1 MTPVMHAAEAFDLFF
16 GLPLHVLV
24 NHAVVV
30 LIPLGALAMI
40 LMVFVPRLRKS
51 FSYVSAGITLL
62 GAIAATVAAQ
72 SGEAL
77 SERVGYPGV
86 HQEWGE
92 TLVPVAWALVVVS
105 VAWVVLPRFTGKAVR
120 VGQIVASVAVV
131 GLSVVSIVFV
141 ILAGHSGAEVTWKN
155 RVAAETTTATPSA
168 TASATATP
176 TPSAAA
182 PSGPAPVPA
191 PGEPAVKPS
200 EDVVPVPPEPV
211 VDPNVL
217 SLELVAQR
225 NTAASCWSVVNGTV
239 YDLTAWIERHPGGSG
254 RIIGM
259 CGRDAS
265 ASFNGQHGG
274 EGGPASYLA
283 EYRLGELGQ
292 PVP

>member
-1 MTPVMHAAEAFDLFF
+1 MNPVMRAAEAFDLVF

-62 GAIAATVAAQ
+62 GAVAATVAAQ

-131 GLSVVSIVFV
+131 GLSVASIVFV
-141 ILAGHSGAEVTWKN
+141 ILAGHSGAETTWKN

-182 PSGPAPVPA
+182 PSVPA

-200 EDVVPVPPEPV
+200 EDIVPVPPEPA

-239 YDLTAWIERHPGGSG
+239 YDLTAWIAQHPGGSG

-274 EGGPASYLA
+274 ESGPASFLA

>member
-1 MTPVMHAAEAFDLFF
+1 MTPVMSAAEAFDLVF

-131 GLSVVSIVFV
+131 GLSVASIVFV

-182 PSGPAPVPA
+182 PSVPAPVPA

-200 EDVVPVPPEPV
+200 EDIVPVPPEPE

-225 NTAASCWSVVNGTV
+225 NTASSCWSVVNGTV
-239 YDLTAWIERHPGGSG
+239 YDLTAWIAQHPGGSG

-274 EGGPASYLA
+274 EGGPASFLA

>member
-1 MTPVMHAAEAFDLFF
+1 MTPETPTAEAFDLVF

-30 LIPLGALAMI
+30 LVPLGALAMI

-86 HQEWGE
+86 HEEWGDS
-92 TLVPVAWALVVVS
+92 LVPVAWALVAVS

-120 VGQIVASVAVV
+120 VGHIVASVAVV
-131 GLSVVSIVFV
+131 GLSVASIVLV

-155 RVAAETTTATPSA
+155 RVAVETTSTTASPTPSTTASPTPSA
-168 TASATATP
+168 TASAGA
-176 TPSAAA
+176 
-182 PSGPAPVPA
+182 VPA
-191 PGEPAVKPS
+191 PGEPAVTPS
-200 EDVVPVPPEPV
+200 EDIVPVPPEPA

-225 NTAASCWSVVNGTV
+225 NTAASCWSVVDGTV
-239 YDLTAWIERHPGGSG
+239 YDLTAWIAKHPGGSG

-259 CGRDAS
+259 CGRDAT
-265 ASFNGQHGG
+265 ADYNRQHSG
-274 EGGPASYLA
+274 EGGPASSLA

>member
-1 MTPVMHAAEAFDLFF
+1 MTPVMRAEVFDLAF

-30 LIPLGALAMI
+30 LVPLGALAMT
-40 LMVFVPRLRKS
+40 LMVIVPRLRKS
-51 FSYVSAGITLL
+51 LAYVSAGITLL
-62 GAIAATVAAQ
+62 GAVAATLAAQ

-77 SERVGYPGV
+77 AERVGNPGV
-86 HQEWGE
+86 HEEWGE
-92 TLVPVAWALVVVS
+92 RLVPVAWALFAVS
-105 VAWVVLPRFTGKAVR
+105 VLWVVLTRLKAGIAR
-120 VGQIVASVAVV
+120 VWKIIVAVPVV
-131 GLSVVSIVFV
+131 GLSIASIVLV
-141 ILAGHSGAEVTWKN
+141 ILAGHSGAAATWAN
-155 RVAAETTTATPSA
+155 RVATDTSSVTPSPTPSA
-168 TASATATP
+168 TASTGA
-176 TPSAAA
+176 
-182 PSGPAPVPA
+182 VPA

-200 EDVVPVPPEPV
+200 EAIVPVPPEPV

-239 YDLTAWIERHPGGSG
+239 YDLTAWIAQHPGGSG

-259 CGRDAS
+259 CGRDAT
-265 ASFNGQHGG
+265 ADFNRQHGG
-274 EGGPASYLA
+274 EGGPAASLA

>member
-1 MTPVMHAAEAFDLFF
+1 MTPVMHAAEAFDLVF

-40 LMVFVPRLRKS
+40 LMVFVPRLRKN

-131 GLSVVSIVFV
+131 GLSVASIVFV

-155 RVAAETTTATPSA
+155 RVATETSTATPSA
-168 TASATATP
+168 NASATATP

-182 PSGPAPVPA
+182 PSASAPA
-191 PGEPAVKPS
+191 PGEPAVKPG

-239 YDLTAWIERHPGGSG
+239 YDLTAWIAQHPGGRD

-265 ASFNGQHGG
+265 ASFNGRHGD
-274 EGGPASYLA
+274 ESGPATALA

>member
-1 MTPVMHAAEAFDLFF
+1 MTPVMRAAEAFDLAF
-16 GLPLHVLV
+16 GLPLHILV

-62 GAIAATVAAQ
+62 GAVAATVAAQ

-105 VAWVVLPRFTGKAVR
+105 VAWIVLLRFTGKAVR

-131 GLSVVSIVFV
+131 GLSVASIVFV
-141 ILAGHSGAEVTWKN
+141 ILTGHSGAEVTWKN

-168 TASATATP
+168 TPSATASSQALPTP
-176 TPSAAA
+176 TPAAA
-182 PSGPAPVPA
+182 EPSDGA
-191 PGEPAVKPS
+191 
-200 EDVVPVPPEPV
+200 VPVPPEPV

-239 YDLTAWIERHPGGSG
+239 YDLTAWIAQHPGGSG

-274 EGGPASYLA
+274 ESGPASFLA